1 MISIIVAV
9 AENGIIGKN
18 NSLLWHISE
27 DLRRFKQLTENN
39 TVIMG
44 RKTYFSLPFRP
55 LKNRRNIVI
64 SESLT
69 LIDGAEV
76 VNLLQHAFELCKND
90 REVFIIGGA
99 SIYRQSMDLAD
110 RLYLTKVYKAFEGDT
125 FFPEID
131 TKKWQLTDKSET
143 FYDEKADL
151 NFSYLVYDRIVQ
163 AQKINN
169 L

>member
-9 AENGIIGKN
+9 AKNNVIGKD

-27 DLRRFKQLTENN
+27 DLQRFKKITENH

-64 SESLT
+64 SKSVAN
-69 LIDGAEV
+69 IDGVEV
-76 VNLLQHAFELCKND
+76 VDNLRSAFDLCKGED
-90 REVFIIGGA
+90 EVFIIGGA
-99 SIYRQSMDLAD
+99 SIYSQSINYAD
-110 RLYLTKVYKAFEGDT
+110 KIYLTKIYKSFEGDT

-131 TKKWQLTDKSET
+131 NKKWQLTDKSEF
-143 FYDEKADL
+143 FYAEKADL
-151 NFSYLVYDRIVQ
+151 KFQYLTFT
-163 AQKINN
+163 K